1 MIQLDRHIEIL
12 LLSNDCV
19 IIPGFGGFMAHY
31 VEARNDVRDNAILPP
46 MRTVGFNPK
55 LTLND
60 SLLAQ
65 SYVEVY
71 DISYPDAVARIED
84 EVRELRQ
91 HIENDGEYTLND
103 VGVLRLNGDGQYEFE
118 PCSAG
123 ILTPSLYG
131 LSYYSMKSVA
141 QLEAELAPVVQPLA
155 GQGAQLPPDQR
166 TAAMQQSV
174 ETAQEKEGSRWRP
187 ASMVALWRGV
197 AAACVAAVAFMLI
210 PAPLANN
217 GQVVK
222 GSIDTYLLDRVM
234 PHDVTTGEEHV
245 TKLIRASRP
254 AIAAQQKGEAVAEPE
269 PRSGYTLVFA
279 SRVSRR
285 NAVRYA
291 AELRRRGLSEAEA
304 LLKPKGAKVVCG
316 RYATEPE
323 ARKALRTFTSKP
335 EFADAWIMKY

>member
-1 MIQLDRHIEIL
+1 MIQFDRHIEIL

-31 VEARNDVRDNAILPP
+31 VEARTDVRDNAILPP

-91 HIENDGEYTLND
+91 HLENDGEYTLND
-103 VGVLRLNGDGQYEFE
+103 VGVLRLNGEGQYEFE

-131 LSYYSMKSVA
+131 LSYYSMKTVS
-141 QLEAELAPVVQPLA
+141 QLEVELKPAVQPGMGL
-155 GQGAQLPPDQR
+155 GPQLPPDQR
-166 TAAMQQSV
+166 TVAMQQSV
-174 ETAQEKEGSRWRP
+174 ETVQKKEEARWRP

-197 AAACVAAVAFMLI
+197 AAACVAAMTFMLI
-210 PAPLANN
+210 PAPLANS

-222 GSIDTYLLDRVM
+222 GGIDTHLLDRVM

-254 AIAAQQKGEAVAEPE
+254 IAPVQQRSEVKAEPE
-269 PRSGYTLVFA
+269 QKNGYTLVFA
-279 SRVSRR
+279 SRVSRS

-291 AELRRRGLSEAEA
+291 AELQRRGLSEAEA
-304 LLKPKGAKVVCG
+304 LLLPKGAKVVCG
-316 RYATEPE
+316 HYATEPE
-323 ARKALRTFTSKP
+323 ARRALRKFTSRS
-335 EFADAWIMKY
+335 EYADVWIMKY